1 MRARALV
8 VASVFLLALAGC
20 SKAPS
25 QEADANGSV
34 PSFFGSK
41 QAILPAGTVIT
52 VRLGESLGSKI
63 SHNGQ
68 SFHASVAEAVEND
81 GKVIIP
87 EGSAVTGHVMDAVPE
102 GRFKGA
108 GRLRVVL
115 DSVNINGTDYDLQTG
130 SVTRSVQGKGKRTAV
145 MVGGGAGAGA
155 LIGGLAGGGKGA
167 LIGAALG
174 AGAGTAGA
182 AYTGNKEIV
191 LPAES
196 ALSFKLV
203 QDLAVKI

>member
-8 VASVFLLALAGC
+8 FAGVFLIGLMGC
-20 SKAPS
+20 SKAP
-25 QEADANGSV
+25 QQADSTGSV
-34 PSFFGSK
+34 PSFFGNK
-41 QAILPAGTVIT
+41 PTVLPAGTILT
-52 VRLGESLGSKI
+52 VRLGEALGSKI

-68 SFHASVAEAVEND
+68 SFQASIAQPIESD
-81 GKVIIP
+81 GKVVIP
-87 EGSAVTGHVMDAVPE
+87 EGSPVTGHVMDAVPE

-115 DSVNINGTDYDLQTG
+115 DTVTINGTEYDLQTG
-130 SVTRSVQGKGKRTAV
+130 SVTRSVQGKGKRTAA
-145 MVGGGAGAGA
+145 MIGGGAGAGA

-203 QDLAVKI
+203 QDLSVKM